1 MIKFSNILTE
11 GKDKKVKLTTQEK
24 KILSII
30 EKKVGK
36 RDIHKILD
44 FLINTLII
52 EDDALLARLVK
63 LFMNNYGVSGE
74 TFNEMNTAVLE
85 RGYETYDETLLALA
99 EYLDIDPFYIT
110 KEWEGSKYDQGSDE
124 VYLPSYSIIYPVI
137 DSSPSTTTNR
147 RVDTSEFLGAEGEQE
162 AYDAAIT
169 QVREDLDGNGYE
181 WFSSNFVE
189 GFITESSW
197 WADDEAETRALD
209 DLSESSV
216 EGMRDE
222 LYVTND
228 YEDALEE
235 IEFTKKEIVE
245 KLREIQELEFQ
256 RDNIEKEKIILEKEI
271 ETLGGDIEYDDENSN
286 YGEFSEEIDRL
297 QTKLNETENLY
308 VEVRTMIEM
317 SYGEK
322 QKLDNYLEE
331 EKEEIVKYSGQKL
344 EDQYVEARKQVWLD
358 TIEEDPL
365 EYLEQWLDLD
375 VFGGITEGYLEI
387 DDESMI
393 EEAVRTDGIG
403 HFLASYNGDEIEM
416 RNKEGKYYYFY
427 RTN

>member
-11 GKDKKVKLTTQEK
+11 GKDKKVKLTPRDK
-24 KILSII
+24 KILSIM
-30 EKKVGK
+30 EKRGIS
-36 RDIHKILD
+36 RDTHLILD
-44 FLINTLII
+44 FLVNTLVI
-52 EDDALLARLVK
+52 DDEELLTRLVK
-63 LFMNNYGVSGE
+63 LYMNNYGVTGE
-74 TFNEMNTAVLE
+74 TFNEMDSVVLE
-85 RGYETYDETLLALA
+85 KGYETYDETLLTLA

-110 KEWEGSKYDQGSDE
+110 KEWEGSKYDRGSDE

-137 DSSPSTTTNR
+137 DSSPSTTNR
-147 RVDTSEFLGAEGEQE
+147 RVDTSEFLAAEGEKE

-181 WFSSNFVE
+181 WFTPNFVE

-209 DLSESSV
+209 DLSESSE

-222 LYVTND
+222 IYVTND
-228 YEDALEE
+228 YEYALEE

-286 YGEFSEEIDRL
+286 YGDFSEEIDRL

-308 VEVRTMIEM
+308 VEVQTMIEM

-331 EKEEIVKYSGQKL
+331 GKEEIVKYSGQKL
-344 EDQYVEARKQVWLD
+344 EDQYVETRKQVWLD
-358 TIEEDPL
+358 TIEDDPL

-393 EEAVRTDGIG
+393 EEAVRTDGVG
-403 HFLASYNGDEIEM
+403 HFLASYNGDEIDM
-416 RNKEGKYYYFY
+416 KNKEGKYYYFY

>member
-11 GKDKKVKLTTQEK
+11 GKDKKVKLTPRDK
-24 KILSII
+24 KILSIM
-30 EKKVGK
+30 EKRGIS
-36 RDIHKILD
+36 RDTHLILD
-44 FLINTLII
+44 FLVNTLVI
-52 EDDALLARLVK
+52 DDEELLTRLVK
-63 LFMNNYGVSGE
+63 LYMNNYGVTGE
-74 TFNEMNTAVLE
+74 TFNEMDSVVLE
-85 RGYETYDETLLALA
+85 RGYETYDETLLSLA

-124 VYLPSYSIIYPVI
+124 VYLPSYSIIYPVL
-137 DSSPSTTTNR
+137 DSSRSTTNR
-147 RVDTSEFLGAEGEQE
+147 RIDTSEFLAAEGEKE

-169 QVREDLDGNGYE
+169 QVTEDLDGNGYE

-197 WADDEAETRALD
+197 WADDEAEARALD

-235 IEFTKKEIVE
+235 IEYSKKEIVE

-271 ETLGGDIEYDDENSN
+271 ETLGGDIEYNDENPN
-286 YGEFSEEIDRL
+286 YGEFSEEINRL
-297 QTKLNETENLY
+297 QTKLNEIENLY
-308 VEVRTMIEM
+308 VEVQTMIEM

-322 QKLDNYLEE
+322 HKLDNYLEE

-344 EDQYVEARKQVWLD
+344 EDQYVEARKEVWLD
-358 TIEEDPL
+358 TIEDDPL

-375 VFGGITEGYLEI
+375 VFGGITEGYLEV

-393 EEAVRTDGIG
+393 EEAVRTDGAG
-403 HFLASYNGDEIEM
+403 HFLASYNGDEIDM
-416 RNKEGKYYYFY
+416 RNKKGKYYYFY

>member
-11 GKDKKVKLTTQEK
+11 GKDKKVKLTPQDK
-24 KILSII
+24 KILSIM
-30 EKKVGK
+30 EKRGIS
-36 RDIHKILD
+36 RDTHLILD
-44 FLINTLII
+44 FLVNTLVIND
-52 EDDALLARLVK
+52 EELLTRLVK
-63 LFMNNYGVSGE
+63 LYINNYGVTGE
-74 TFNEMNTAVLE
+74 TFNEMDTVVLD

-110 KEWEGSKYDQGSDE
+110 KEWEGSKYDRSGE
-124 VYLPSYSIIYPVI
+124 VYLPSYSIIYPAV
-137 DSSPSTTTNR
+137 DSSPSTSNNR
-147 RVDTSEFLGAEGEQE
+147 RVDSWEFLVAEGEQE

-197 WADDEAETRALD
+197 WADDEAEGRALD
-209 DLSESSV
+209 DLAESSE

-222 LYVTND
+222 IYVTND
-228 YEDALEE
+228 YEYALEE

-271 ETLGGDIEYDDENSN
+271 ETLGGDIEYDDENPN
-286 YGEFSEEIDRL
+286 YGDFSEEIDRL

-308 VEVRTMIEM
+308 VEVQTMIEM

-331 EKEEIVKYSGQKL
+331 GKEEIVKYSGQKL
-344 EDQYVEARKQVWLD
+344 EDQYVETRKQVWLD
-358 TIEEDPL
+358 TIEDDPL

-375 VFGGITEGYLEI
+375 VFGGITEGYLEV

-393 EEAVRTDGIG
+393 EEAVRTDGVG
-403 HFLASYNGDEIEM
+403 HFLASYNGDEIDW
-416 RNKEGKYYYFY
+416 RNREGKDYYFY

>member
-1 MIKFSNILTE
+1 
-11 GKDKKVKLTTQEK
+11 
-24 KILSII
+24 
-30 EKKVGK
+30 
-36 RDIHKILD
+36 
-44 FLINTLII
+44 
-52 EDDALLARLVK
+52 
-63 LFMNNYGVSGE
+63 
-74 TFNEMNTAVLE
+74 
-85 RGYETYDETLLALA
+85 
-99 EYLDIDPFYIT
+99 
-110 KEWEGSKYDQGSDE
+110 
-124 VYLPSYSIIYPVI
+124 
-137 DSSPSTTTNR
+137 
-147 RVDTSEFLGAEGEQE
+147 
-162 AYDAAIT
+162 
-169 QVREDLDGNGYE
+169 
-181 WFSSNFVE
+181 
-189 GFITESSW
+189 
-197 WADDEAETRALD
+197 
-209 DLSESSV
+209 
-216 EGMRDE
+216 MRDE
-222 LYVTND
+222 LYVTNY

-235 IEFTKKEIVE
+235 IEYSKKEIVE

-308 VEVRTMIEM
+308 VEVQTMIEM

-331 EKEEIVKYSGQKL
+331 GKEVIVKYSGQKL
-344 EDQYVEARKQVWLD
+344 EDQYVEARTQVWLD

-365 EYLEQWLDLD
+365 DYLEQWLDLD

-393 EEAVRTDGIG
+393 EEAVRTDGVG
-403 HFLASYNGDEIEM
+403 HFLASYNGDEIDM